1 MLLLL
6 PCCRLW
12 GQGAQ
17 GLASVLWG
25 RPFLPHASLS
35 CPGLLSAASDVL
47 RSSPLASL
55 PSFPGLCVQMHGG
68 RGGQTLAGEALRQ
81 VAIHPSKSSWES
93 SRVRRH

>member
-55 PSFPGLCVQMHGG
+55 PGLCVQMH
-68 RGGQTLAGEALRQ
+68 RGG
-81 VAIHPSKSSWES
+81 VAKCLLGKP
-93 SRVRRH
+93 